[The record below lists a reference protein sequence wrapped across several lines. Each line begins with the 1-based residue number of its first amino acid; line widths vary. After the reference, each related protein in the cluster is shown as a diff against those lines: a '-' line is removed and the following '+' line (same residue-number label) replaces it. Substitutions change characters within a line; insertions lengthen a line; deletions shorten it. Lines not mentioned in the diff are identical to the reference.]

1 MTTPGRNSRNVNV
14 SDVLAESRI
23 GPLQIRV
30 FVLCMICLVMDG
42 FDVQALGY
50 TAPPIIKEFGLPASA
65 LGAVFSVSNFGVLI
79 GSLVFSAIGDRIGRR
94 PVIIAM
100 TLFFSATTLA
110 TSQAQ
115 TLTQLFWLRLVAGVG
130 LGSIMPNATALI
142 GEYSPRR
149 SRVTLMMNITVGFTL
164 GAALGGFIAAG
175 LIPRF
180 GWRSVFVFG
189 GIVPLVIGVL
199 MFAVLPESLE
209 FLAVRRR
216 RPDKVGRWLKQ
227 LDPALAIDQATA
239 FVATDRERQGA
250 PFLHLFRDGRTAVT
264 LLLWVVNFMNLLNL
278 YALAN
283 WLATVVNGMG
293 YSTQTAVLVST
304 TLQVGGTIGTF
315 GLAWLIARRGFMPM
329 LIATFTVATISIALI
344 GQPGLSLVMLFVL
357 VFIAGWCVVGG
368 QPGLNALAAT
378 YYPTDLRSTGIGWSL
393 GVGRLGAI
401 VGPYVGGM
409 LMARQWTTQQLFLA
423 AAVPALISMLT
434 MIALRLTLKSPSPA
448 GDALPVAH

>member
-1 MTTPGRNSRNVNV
+1 
-14 SDVLAESRI
+14 
-23 GPLQIRV
+23 
-30 FVLCMICLVMDG
+30 
-42 FDVQALGY
+42 
-50 TAPPIIKEFGLPASA
+50 
-65 LGAVFSVSNFGVLI
+65 
-79 GSLVFSAIGDRIGRR
+79 
-94 PVIIAM
+94 
-100 TLFFSATTLA
+100 
-110 TSQAQ
+110 
-115 TLTQLFWLRLVAGVG
+115 
-130 LGSIMPNATALI
+130 
-142 GEYSPRR
+142 
-149 SRVTLMMNITVGFTL
+149 
-164 GAALGGFIAAG
+164 
-175 LIPRF
+175 
-180 GWRSVFVFG
+180 
-189 GIVPLVIGVL
+189 
-199 MFAVLPESLE
+199 
-209 FLAVRRR
+209 
-216 RPDKVGRWLKQ
+216 
-227 LDPALAIDQATA
+227 
-239 FVATDRERQGA
+239 
-250 PFLHLFRDGRTAVT
+250 
-264 LLLWVVNFMNLLNL
+264 MNLLNL